1 MKVLVVSDTHGKNDL
16 YFKLLEMHKPDRV
29 IHCGDIE
36 GSEYA
41 LDIAAKCPVDMVS
54 GNNDFFSDLPKETE
68 VRACGKKI
76 WVTHGHRYY
85 VSMGTSVI
93 MDEAASRGYDIVCY
107 GHTHRPGISYGNN
120 GVIAVNPGSLSYPR
134 QEGREPSFAMIE
146 TDRFGEMHIH
156 IGYLKNV

>member
-1 MKVLVVSDTHGKNDL
+1 MKIIVVSDTHGRNDL

-41 LDIAAKCPVDMVS
+41 LTKAAQCPVDMVS
-54 GNNDFFSDLPKETE
+54 GNNDFFSDLPRETE
-68 VRACGKKI
+68 VRAMGKKI

-85 VSMGTSVI
+85 VSMGTQFI
-93 MDEAASRGYDIVCY
+93 LDEAASRGVDIVCF
-107 GHTHRPGISYGNN
+107 GHTHKPSITYGN
-120 GVIAVNPGSLSYPR
+120 GVVAINPGSLSYPR

-146 TDRFGEMHIH
+146 TDRFGEIH
-156 IGYLKNV
+156 YNIGYLKKF